1 MKNGRMDDEEG
12 HEMLAERRPFSG
24 NSRPSFVLRSPI
36 ILSALSLSLRSR
48 VSQRR
53 ARRTLV
59 AASDYGMRVINLLP
73 RYYML

>member
-1 MKNGRMDDEEG
+1 MDDEDGG
-12 HEMLAERRPFSG
+12 HEMLAERRPFEELS
-24 NSRPSFVLRSPI
+24 SVVRPP
-36 ILSALSLSLRSR
+36 LSHHFIRPLSLSLSLRSR